1 MGLNFDPLGEAET
14 PQCYLLALVPPPSFP
29 HPHPPLPLLPVQ
41 FAQFH
46 PLVSLDPQLPL
57 LVAHLQH

>member
-1 MGLNFDPLGEAET
+1 MGLNYDPLGEAET
-14 PQCYLLALVPPPSFP
+14 PHSYLLALIPPPF
-29 HPHPPLPLLPVQ
+29 PHPPLPPLPVQ
-41 FAQFH
+41 FAQFQ